1 MVRKAEQTAPTKKKQ
16 KRVVM
21 FTTPTCTYCTAA
33 KRYLRQNKIKF
44 REVDV
49 SRDQAAARD
58 MMRRAGSM
66 GVPVLDI
73 GGKIVRGFDKPQIN
87 ALLNIKNNN

>member
-1 MVRKAEQTAPTKKKQ
+1 MPTDKPKQ
-16 KRVVM
+16 KRVII

-33 KRYLRQNKIKF
+33 KRYLRQHQVKF
-44 REVDV
+44 REVDI
-49 SRDQAAARD
+49 SRDPAAARD
-58 MMRRAGSM
+58 VMRRTGSM

-87 ALLNIKNNN
+87 ALLEIKSYEQ

>member
-1 MVRKAEQTAPTKKKQ
+1 MPTHDTPKKQ
-16 KRVVM
+16 PRVIV

-33 KRYLRQNKIKF
+33 KRYLRQNNIRF

-49 SRDQAAARD
+49 SRDAAAARD
-58 MMRRAGSM
+58 MLRRAGSM

-73 GGKIVRGFDKPQIN
+73 GGQIVRGFDRPKIDE
-87 ALLNIKNNN
+87 LLNIKNRQG

>member
-1 MVRKAEQTAPTKKKQ
+1 MPGKNTDQTKKQ
-16 KRVVM
+16 PRVIM

-33 KRYLRQNKIKF
+33 KRYLRQNRIKF

-73 GGKIVRGFDKPQIN
+73 GGKIVRGFDRAKIN
-87 ALLNIKNNN
+87 QLLDIKQH

>member
-1 MVRKAEQTAPTKKKQ
+1 MPKTDETTKKQ
-16 KRVVM
+16 PRVIV

-33 KRYLRQNKIKF
+33 KRHLRQNHIKF

-49 SRDQAAARD
+49 SRDPAAARD
-58 MMRRAGSM
+58 MLRRAGSM

-73 GGKIVRGFDKPQIN
+73 GGKIVRGFDRQKIDE
-87 ALLNIKNNN
+87 LLSIKSHGN

>member
-1 MVRKAEQTAPTKKKQ
+1 MPRTDTDSKKKKQ
-16 KRVVM
+16 PRVIM
-21 FTTPTCTYCTAA
+21 FTTPTCTYCNAA
-33 KRYLRQNKIKF
+33 KRHLRQHKIKF

-49 SRDQAAARD
+49 SRDAAAARD

-73 GGKIVRGFDKPQIN
+73 GGRIVRGFDRPQIDQ
-87 ALLNIKNNN
+87 LLGIK

>member
-1 MVRKAEQTAPTKKKQ
+1 MARKADQTATKKKQ
-16 KRVVM
+16 KRVIV

-33 KRYLRQNKIKF
+33 KRYLRQNNIKF

-49 SRDQAAARD
+49 SQDQAAARD

-73 GGKIVRGFDKPQIN
+73 DGKIVRGFDKPQIN
-87 ALLNIKNNN
+87 ALLDIKNNN

>member
-1 MVRKAEQTAPTKKKQ
+1 MARKTDRQNGKKQ
-16 KRVVM
+16 PRVII
-21 FTTPTCTYCTAA
+21 FTTPTCTYCNAA
-33 KRYLRQNKIKF
+33 KHYLRQHGVKF

-58 MMRRAGSM
+58 MVRRSGSM

-73 GGKIVRGFDKPQIN
+73 GGKIVRGFDRAKIDE
-87 ALLNIKNNN
+87 LLGL

>member
-1 MVRKAEQTAPTKKKQ
+1 
-16 KRVVM
+16 
-21 FTTPTCTYCTAA
+21 
-33 KRYLRQNKIKF
+33 
-44 REVDV
+44 VDV

-73 GGKIVRGFDKPQIN
+73 GGKIVRGFDRPKIN
-87 ALLNIKNNN
+87 QLLDIKQH

>member
-1 MVRKAEQTAPTKKKQ
+1 MARKTDNPNGKKQ
-16 KRVVM
+16 PRVII
-21 FTTPTCTYCTAA
+21 FTTPTCTYCNAA
-33 KRYLRQNKIKF
+33 KHYLRQHQVKF

-58 MMRRAGSM
+58 MMRRSGSM

-73 GGKIVRGFDKPQIN
+73 GGKIVRGFDRAKIDE
-87 ALLNIKNNN
+87 LLGL

>member
-1 MVRKAEQTAPTKKKQ
+1 MARKTSDTPKKQ
-16 KRVVM
+16 PRVIL

-33 KRYLRQNKIKF
+33 KRYLRQHQINF

-73 GGKIVRGFDKPQIN
+73 GGKIVRGFDRPKIN
-87 ALLNIKNNN
+87 ELLDIRQST

>member
-1 MVRKAEQTAPTKKKQ
+1 MARRADKVATKKQ
-16 KRVVM
+16 KRVIV

-33 KRYLRQNKIKF
+33 KRYLRQNHIKF

-49 SRDQAAARD
+49 SRDQSAARD
-58 MMRRAGSM
+58 MMRRSGSM

>member
-1 MVRKAEQTAPTKKKQ
+1 MPKTEDTNQKKQ
-16 KRVVM
+16 KRVII

-33 KRYLRQNKIKF
+33 KRYLRQNHVKF

-73 GGKIVRGFDKPQIN
+73 GGKIVRGFDRPKIDE
-87 ALLNIKNNN
+87 LLEIKGH

>member
-1 MVRKAEQTAPTKKKQ
+1 MPAGDTAKPKQ
-16 KRVVM
+16 KRVII

-33 KRYLRQNKIKF
+33 KRYLRQHQVKF
-44 REVDV
+44 REVDI
-49 SRDQAAARD
+49 SRDPAAARD
-58 MMRRAGSM
+58 VMRRTGSM

-87 ALLNIKNNN
+87 ALLEIKSYEQ